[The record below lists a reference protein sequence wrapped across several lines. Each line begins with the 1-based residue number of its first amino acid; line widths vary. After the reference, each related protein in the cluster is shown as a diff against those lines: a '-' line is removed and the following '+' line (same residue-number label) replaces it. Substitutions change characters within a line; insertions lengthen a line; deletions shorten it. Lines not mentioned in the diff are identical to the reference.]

1 MNEDTNFQNIR
12 RRLIYKSKKDN
23 LLSPSTV
30 ISTETVFG
38 SAGPTGPTGPEGLS
52 IIGPI
57 GPTGPE
63 GPKGL
68 KGDAG
73 PKGPPGG
80 PIGPKGPQGELGPT
94 GPQGPIGPAGE
105 RGEMGPVGPSS
116 RNPSCI
122 FSKKDVQ
129 QINNSNA
136 TNVSSIKNWEKIQS
150 LLDDDLFQT
159 ADDLITIKKSGTYFF
174 NATITVS
181 NLFSN
186 ILTFNCIN
194 NNNEP
199 IKSISTA
206 IVDGPLMGTKST
218 YLHGIINVDGEFSFK
233 VASST
238 QGSFN
243 VNKETQIT
251 IFRISQNL

>member
-12 RRLIYKSKKDN
+12 RRLLYKSKKDG
-23 LLSPSTV
+23 LLSPSV
-30 ISTETVFG
+30 ITSTDTFVEG
-38 SAGPTGPTGPEGLS
+38 PMGPTGPTGPDGLT
-52 IIGPI
+52 II

-68 KGDAG
+68 KGDVG

-80 PIGPKGPQGELGPT
+80 PLGPKGPPGELGPT
-94 GPQGPIGPAGE
+94 GPQGPIGPVGQK
-105 RGEMGPVGPSS
+105 GDIGPAGPSS

-122 FSKKDVQ
+122 FSKKDTQ
-129 QINNSNA
+129 QINNNSA
-136 TNVSSIKNWEKIQS
+136 MNVSSINNWEIIQP
-150 LLDDDLFQT
+150 LLDEDLFQT
-159 ADDLITIKKSGTYFF
+159 TGDMITIKKSGTYFF

-218 YLHGIINVDGEFSFK
+218 YLHGIINVVDSEFSFK
-233 VASST
+233 VSSST

-243 VNKETQIT
+243 INKETQIT
-251 IFRISQNL
+251 IFKI

>member
-12 RRLIYKSKKDN
+12 RRLIYKSKKDG
-23 LLSPSTV
+23 L
-30 ISTETVFG
+30 ISTSVVTSSETVE
-38 SAGPTGPTGPEGLS
+38 GPIGPIGPTGPEGLS
-52 IIGPI
+52 II

-68 KGDAG
+68 KGDVG

-80 PIGPKGPQGELGPT
+80 PLGPKGPPGELGPT
-94 GPQGPIGPAGE
+94 GPQGPMGPIGE
-105 RGEMGPVGPSS
+105 RGNVGPTGPSS
-116 RNPSCI
+116 KNPSCV
-122 FSKKDVQ
+122 FGKKDTQ
-129 QINNSNA
+129 QINNGNA
-136 TNVSSIKNWEKIQS
+136 ANISSVKNWEKIQS
-150 LLDDDLFQT
+150 LLDDDLFQV
-159 ADDLITIKKSGTYFF
+159 ADDLITIKKSGMYFF

-186 ILTFNCIN
+186 MLTFNCTN

-233 VASST
+233 VSSST

-251 IFRISQNL
+251 IFRI